1 MAKVVESVEVSLQ
14 MWANVSLSADE
25 IQDIYPEFADMT
37 AGDDT
42 EEMEQAIEEYMN
54 MNYMDHVQYSI
65 RRVMRLL
72 WQRVVQLLRPKY
84 ESRLT
89 ILQSSIVIYRR
100 MGTSF

>member
-54 MNYMDHVQYSI
+54 MNYMDHVQYSDGALDECRI
-65 RRVMRLL
+65 D
-72 WQRVVQLLRPKY
+72 VVW
-84 ESRLT
+84 EDDGSE
-89 ILQSSIVIYRR
+89 
-100 MGTSF
+100 

>member
-25 IQDIYPEFADMT
+25 IQDIYPEFADMV

-54 MNYMDHVQYSI
+54 MNYMDHVQYSDGALDECRI
-65 RRVMRLL
+65 D
-72 WQRVVQLLRPKY
+72 VVW
-84 ESRLT
+84 EDDGSE
-89 ILQSSIVIYRR
+89 
-100 MGTSF
+100 